1 MSGKAA
7 GRATVGV
14 KKELTYVHHHRHRP
28 YRRRIYR
35 PDCRPRR
42 LAGDLYPAESNH
54 LLDLSQLPPQ
64 TVIALAIRSPQGEA
78 VGCGAIVLS
87 EEGFGEMKRVYIDP
101 QHRGQQLGEKLLAA
115 LEAKARQ
122 RDCHT
127 LRLETGIHQH
137 AAIAL
142 YTRNGYQSRCA
153 FAPYQPDPL
162 SVFDGET
169 TVCRSSFSSA
179 INASSWRVLA
189 PRRHTSQVV
198 SQRHS
203 SASGQAETC

>member
-1 MSGKAA
+1 MYTITDIAPTDAEFIALIAA
-7 GRATVGV
+7 LDAWQET
-14 KKELTYVHHHRHRP
+14 
-28 YRRRIYR
+28 
-35 PDCRPRR
+35 
-42 LAGDLYPAESNH
+42 LYPAESNH

-137 AAIAL
+137 AAIAPL
-142 YTRNGYQSRCA
+142 HAQRL
-153 FAPYQPDPL
+153 PDPL
-162 SVFDGET
+162 RVCAVSTRSAQRVYGET